1 MKSKKNLLKPPGA
14 NMVLLD
20 HNGNPQMYL
29 RGGELVIS
37 RVETKKLIEMAKSAS
52 SEDDFI
58 NLGKYMHQVRMKQR
72 ARKKEYVKN

>member
-1 MKSKKNLLKPPGA
+1 MKSEKNLLKPPGA

-37 RVETKKLIEMAKSAS
+37 RVETKKLIDLAKSIKNE
-52 SEDDFI
+52 EDYI
-58 NLGKYMHQVRMKQR
+58 KLGKYMYEVRMKQR
-72 ARKKEYVKN
+72 ARKPEYVKN

>member
-1 MKSKKNLLKPPGA
+1 
-14 NMVLLD
+14 MVLLD